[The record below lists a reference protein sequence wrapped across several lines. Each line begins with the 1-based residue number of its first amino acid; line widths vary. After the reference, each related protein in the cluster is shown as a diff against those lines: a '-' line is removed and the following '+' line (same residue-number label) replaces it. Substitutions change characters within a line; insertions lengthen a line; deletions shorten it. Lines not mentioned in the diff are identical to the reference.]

1 MKHPIIKIVFLLY
14 FVSLSTVFSQD
25 INDSTQ
31 TNGFDYVE
39 IKYPEGRIELF
50 GVKFKDPLV
59 LCQILIGLI
68 MAITFIQSGF
78 DKIINR
84 KDNVEF
90 LRSQFS
96 KTLFSQVAPLS
107 LSAITTLELIGGLSC
122 AYGIYFGVIFKDTE
136 WIFNGLLILALTVI
150 ILFTGQRIAKDY
162 SGAANLLVYF
172 IVIMLGIMSMY

>member
-1 MKHPIIKIVFLLY
+1 
-14 FVSLSTVFSQD
+14 
-25 INDSTQ
+25 
-31 TNGFDYVE
+31 
-39 IKYPEGRIELF
+39 
-50 GVKFKDPLV
+50 
-59 LCQILIGLI
+59 

-84 KDNVEF
+84 KDNVGY
-90 LRSQFS
+90 SVQD
-96 KTLFSQVAPLS
+96 LFSQVAPLS

-122 AYGIYFGVIFKDTE
+122 AYGIYFAVIFKDTE

-150 ILFTGQRIAKDY
+150 ILFTGQRIARY

>member
-1 MKHPIIKIVFLLY
+1 MKHPLKIVFILY
-14 FVSLSTVFSQD
+14 FVSLSIVLSQN
-25 INDSTQ
+25 INDSTK
-31 TNGFDYVE
+31 TTGFDYVE

-84 KDNVEF
+84 EENLEF
-90 LRSQFS
+90 FRSQFS
-96 KTLFSQVAPLS
+96 KTPLNRVAPLS
-107 LSAITTLELIGGLSC
+107 LSAITVLELIGGLSC
-122 AYGIYFGVIFKDTE
+122 AYGIYFAVTFKDTE
-136 WIFNGLLILALTVI
+136 WIFNGLLILSLTVI